1 MYCVYNMYN
10 NNNKSIQNIY
20 IYTMINEYLPFIFI
34 IYYILLLLFECL
46 VFAFYIYYFISY
58 K

>member
-1 MYCVYNMYN
+1 
-10 NNNKSIQNIY
+10 
-20 IYTMINEYLPFIFI
+20 MINEYLPFIFI